1 MTKVVSTRLSET
13 EHKKLL
19 DKCNGNACTQ
29 ADLLKD
35 IVTNFL
41 NGENQPV
48 EEPIELPDSGWKLPA
63 GSIFKDGGI
72 DLPNGGVIFTLDDDK
87 VKRIEE
93 CVGHKCQSNKELSDA
108 IIRIIKEVGKR

>member
-41 NGENQPV
+41 NGENPAPTEKV
-48 EEPIELPDSGWKLPA
+48 IEREDGTYILPA
-63 GSIFKDGGI
+63 GSIMYSDGGVSCPDGSMLI
-72 DLPNGGVIFTLDDDK
+72 NFDDDDIK
-87 VKRIEE
+87 LLEEVSRIMRKDDE
-93 CVGHKCQSNKELSDA
+93 H
-108 IIRIIKEVGKR
+108 

>member
-19 DKCNGNACTQ
+19 DKCNENVCTQ

-41 NGENQPV
+41 NGENPAPTEKV
-48 EEPIELPDSGWKLPA
+48 IEREDGTYILPA
-63 GSIFKDGGI
+63 GSIMYSDGGVSCPDGSMLINFDDDDIKLLEEVSRIMGKDG
-72 DLPNGGVIFTLDDDK
+72 
-87 VKRIEE
+87 
-93 CVGHKCQSNKELSDA
+93 EL
-108 IIRIIKEVGKR
+108 